1 MYGWSHERA
10 GRMHVEELRRRAF
23 ARAQLR
29 RAQGRVGARIAARI
43 AATLR
48 AWAERLD
55 APERALPGPWYEDV
69 QHRTAQG
76 A

>member
-1 MYGWSHERA
+1 VYGWSHERA
-10 GRMHVEELRRRAF
+10 GRMHMEELRRRAF

-29 RAQGRVGARIAARI
+29 RAHGRVGARIAA
-43 AATLR
+43 ALR

-55 APERALPGPWYEDV
+55 ASERALPGPWYEDV
-69 QHRTAQG
+69 EHRAAQQR